1 MPVSAPPPEPVVR
14 EKRKL
19 SITDLL
25 FRRGPNSQRNPTN
38 LKGKG
43 AQLQII
49 PGGKGYRYVNQ
60 RQPSVPDNRDPMDS
74 PKTHN
79 SVYCAVILDEF
90 VKELAAIC
98 QEHAVLI
105 FDDGYHSN

>member
-1 MPVSAPPPEPVVR
+1 M
-14 EKRKL
+14 
-19 SITDLL
+19 L
-25 FRRGPNSQRNPTN
+25 FRRTPNSQGKVTN
-38 LKGKG
+38 LKAGKG
-43 AQLQII
+43 APHLQII

-60 RQPSVPDNRDPMDS
+60 RQQTILENPMDS
-74 PKTHN
+74 PKTRN

-105 FDDGYHSN
+105 LDESYYSN

>member
-1 MPVSAPPPEPVVR
+1 M
-14 EKRKL
+14 
-19 SITDLL
+19 L
-25 FRRGPNSQRNPTN
+25 FRRTPNSQRKNTN
-38 LKGKG
+38 LKTGKG
-43 AQLQII
+43 APQLQII

-60 RQPSVPDNRDPMDS
+60 RQQTILENPMDS
-74 PKTHN
+74 PKTRN

-105 FDDGYHSN
+105 LDESYYSN